1 MITIQDLNITLT
13 KSGRKLVENF
23 SLSLGEWDKAVLIS
37 EEGNGKST
45 FLKLLYD
52 PSLVESYCEFSG
64 NFSNRREKPGYLA
77 QEASE
82 ELLDTPV
89 CDIFRGAD
97 MDEITG
103 LMYSLGI
110 YPEMLTSERIL
121 RSFSGGE
128 KLKLRLLRMMAD
140 RPTFLLLDEPSNDL
154 DIESLEIMEDFI
166 NSAEMPVLFAS
177 HDETLIENTA
187 NVIVHF
193 EQLRKKSVPR
203 HTVSRMP
210 YREYAELRLSS
221 IMHQEQVARK
231 EREDHAAR
239 MERWQRIYNRVDH
252 EQRVISRAAPSGGR
266 LLKKKMHS
274 VKAQEKRFEKMEE
287 NFTEFP
293 DVEEAILFRFDENIS
308 VPAGKNVLDIEI
320 PELYAGER
328 LLAENIRL
336 NVKGG
341 EHIGIIGAN
350 GAGKTTLLRKINDV
364 LSERRDIRVGYVPQD
379 YNDLLDPGITAGEFL
394 APDGDKESLTRAYTF
409 LGSLRFTH
417 EEMTRE
423 MALLSGGQRAKLA
436 MVRLI
441 LNGCDVLLLDEPTR
455 NFSPLSTPVLRQ
467 VLNDFGGSIISV
479 SHDRKYLSEV
489 CTKIYRLTPAGLLS
503 D

>member
-1 MITIQDLNITLT
+1 MITIQDLTIVLT
-13 KSGRKLVENF
+13 KSGRKLLDNF
-23 SLSLGEWDKAVLIS
+23 SLSLSEGEKAVLIS

-52 PSLVESYCEFSG
+52 PSLVESYCEYSG
-64 NFSNRREKPGYLA
+64 SFENHREKPGYLA
-77 QEASE
+77 QEADARM
-82 ELLDTPV
+82 LDTPV
-89 CDIFRGAD
+89 CELFKDADI
-97 MDEITG
+97 DEITG
-103 LMYSLGI
+103 FMYSLGI
-110 YPEMLTSERIL
+110 MPEMLASERPL

-128 KLKLRLLRMMAD
+128 KLKLRLLRMMAE

-166 NSAEMPVLFAS
+166 NSAYMPVIFAS
-177 HDETLIENTA
+177 HDEVLIENTA
-187 NVIVHF
+187 NVVIHF

-203 HTVSRMP
+203 HTVSRRP
-210 YREYAELRLSS
+210 YREYARLRLSG
-221 IMHQEQVARK
+221 IMHQEQMARK

-239 MERWQRIYNRVDH
+239 MERWQKIYNRVDH
-252 EQRVISRAAPSGGR
+252 EQRVISRADPPGGR

-320 PELYAGER
+320 PELYAGTT
-328 LLAENIRL
+328 LLSRNIRL

-350 GAGKTTLLRKINDV
+350 GAGKTTLLREINRI
-364 LSERRDIRVGYVPQD
+364 LEGRKDINPGYVPQD
-379 YNDLLDPGITAGEFL
+379 YSELLDPGMTAGEFL
-394 APDGDKESLTRAYTF
+394 APDGDKESLTRAFTF
-409 LGSLRFTH
+409 LGSLKFTH

-436 MVRLI
+436 MIRLI

-455 NFSPLSTPVLRQ
+455 NFSPLSNPVIREMLRG
-467 VLNDFGGSIISV
+467 FGGSIISV
-479 SHDRKYLSEV
+479 SHDRKYLAEV
-489 CTKIYRLTPAGLLS
+489 CDKIYRLTSEGLIS
-503 D
+503 E

>member
-82 ELLDTPV
+82 ELLDTHV

-239 MERWQRIYNRVDH
+239 MERWQKIYNRVDH
-252 EQRVISRAAPSGGR
+252 EQRVISRADPPGGR

-455 NFSPLSTPVLRQ
+455 NFSPLSNPVLRQ